1 MSHLKSQPPSTV
13 VAEWEADELAERYQQ
28 DFELDIRPYLTEDT
42 IRLLRDERL
51 GVLRFSG
58 CRPGDAAF
66 YEAVARK
73 KYYYMDDKWEFQAAL
88 RAIGSSDTP
97 EDSSILEVGCGA
109 GAFLDQCLAS
119 GLNGCEGLEISPTA
133 IESCHSRG
141 LRVSDTSLESLA
153 VQGRRF
159 DVVCAFQVLEH
170 VPDPEQFLRA
180 ASAVLSDDGQL
191 ILSTPNAESFLRR
204 FRWCLLDLPPHHLS
218 RWDAT
223 AYQRTA
229 EELGLFISEIRYE
242 PLAKYHRKMYA
253 ASFWDRYPRKTVRRV
268 ATKVAAKVAFGLHPL
283 KRTIRGHSIMV
294 RMSRA
299 STVQQPLVSAA

>member
-1 MSHLKSQPPSTV
+1 MSYLNHPSPATV
-13 VAEWEADELAERYQQ
+13 VAEWEADELAQRYQQ
-28 DFELDIRPYLTEDT
+28 DFDIDIRPYLTEDT

-51 GVLRFSG
+51 GAMRFTG

-66 YEAVARK
+66 YEAIARQ

-88 RAIGSSDTP
+88 RAIGSMDDA
-97 EDSSILEVGCGA
+97 EDANILEVGCGS
-109 GAFLDQCLAS
+109 GAFLDRCQEV
-119 GLNGCEGLEISPTA
+119 GLDRCEGLEISPTA

-180 ASAVLSDDGQL
+180 AASVLSDNGQL
-191 ILSTPNAESFLRR
+191 ILSTPNAESFFRR
-204 FRWCLLDLPPHHLS
+204 FRWCLLDLPPHHMS

-229 EELGLFISEIRYE
+229 EELDLFISEIRYE
-242 PLAKYHRKMYA
+242 PLAKYHRKLYA
-253 ASFWDRYPRKTVRRV
+253 ASFWDRYPRKTVKRV
-268 ATKVAAKVAFGLHPL
+268 VTKAAAKVGFGLYPL
-283 KRTIRGHSIMV
+283 KRAIRGHSILV
-294 RMSRA
+294 GMSR
-299 STVQQPLVSAA
+299 QQSALRSCTKAA